1 MLAFLVDAAYLVG
14 GLLGILLL
22 LLPFLGLLA
31 VCVIYLMFDIIEGFR
46 KRRGL
51 PLKVASAGTAFSA
64 VPDFLFHL
72 SMLHCS
78 CEWGNEYGDATGS
91 GQSESGPGYSRCPPG
106 WLS

>member
-1 MLAFLVDAAYLVG
+1 MLKYNKKEAKIQPESCWSSRCGRKKYAMLAFLVDAAYLVG

-51 PLKVASAGTAFSA
+51 P
-64 VPDFLFHL
+64 
-72 SMLHCS
+72 
-78 CEWGNEYGDATGS
+78 
-91 GQSESGPGYSRCPPG
+91 
-106 WLS
+106 